1 MANIIHA
8 TVLAGVTIGDGA
20 VVAAGA
26 VVTKDDE
33 PNTIVGSVPARMIK
47 KLRYK

>member
-26 VVTKDDE
+26 VVRKDDE

-47 KLRYK
+47 K